1 MRTWIALIIIVV
13 VVAFGPVAEATQP
26 ILRPDDRLAICG
38 DSITEQ
44 RVYSAF
50 IEDYLL
56 MCQPAPRLT
65 AVQFGWGG
73 ETSWQFLPRIEH
85 DVLPFKPT
93 IATIFYGMNDG
104 GYAAL
109 TAEREGKFREAMR
122 GAVRKFKDAG
132 VRVVVASPGCVDT
145 HYFDKRYT
153 PGHHVVYNKTLAT
166 LRDDAREIAS
176 AEDCPFADVYD
187 VMFDVQAK
195 AKARYG
201 AEYPLAGPD
210 GFHPVANGHL
220 VIAYALLKAMG
231 CDGDLGTIAFDAA
244 TGKATASGS
253 GHEIVSAHDG
263 AITIRSSRYPFCFYG
278 DPAGPKEPRSPYST
292 KGILDFLPFNQDLNR
307 FRLVVT
313 GLKSDKAK
321 VTWGAETKKFSAA
334 DLAAGI
340 NLAAEF
346 LDNPFSEPFKKVEGA
361 VRAQQDFETPMVRNL
376 VNGVRQLL
384 PDERTAYGQL
394 VSAAMAKDAAL
405 ADAAAKAVVPVTHTI
420 KVEP

>member
-1 MRTWIALIIIVV
+1 MRTWITFIIGITCGLI
-13 VVAFGPVAEATQP
+13 ATSHAAEPV
-26 ILRPDDRLAICG
+26 LRANDRLAICG

-44 RVYSAF
+44 RVYSVF
-50 IEDYLL
+50 VEDYLL
-56 MCQPAPRLT
+56 MCQPAPRVT
-65 AVQFGWGG
+65 TVQFGWGG

-93 IATIFYGMNDG
+93 VATIFYGMNDG

-109 TAEREGKFREAMR
+109 TPEREKQFRDAMT
-122 GAVRKFKDAG
+122 GAVREFKSAG

-166 LRDDAREIAS
+166 LRDIAREIAT
-176 AEDCPFADVYD
+176 AEQCPFADVYS
-187 VMFDVQAK
+187 VMLDVQAK

-220 VIAYALLKAMG
+220 VIAYALLKALG
-231 CDGDLGTIAFDAA
+231 CDGDLGTISVDARSGKASA
-244 TGKATASGS
+244 TG
-253 GHEIVSAHDG
+253 GHEVVSSRDG
-263 AITIRSSRYPFCFYG
+263 TITIKSSRYPFCFYG
-278 DPAGPKEPRSPYST
+278 DPAGPNEPRSPYST

-313 GLKSDKAK
+313 GLTSDRAK
-321 VTWGAETKKFSAA
+321 VTWGGVTKEFATAQLSS
-334 DLAAGI
+334 GI
-340 NLAAEF
+340 NLANEF
-346 LDNPFSEPFKKVEGA
+346 LDNPFSEPFKRVEAA
-361 VRAQQDFETPMVRNL
+361 VRVQQDFETPMVRNL
-376 VNGVRQLL
+376 INGVRQLL

-394 VSAAMAKDAAL
+394 VSAAMAKDTAL
-405 ADAAAKAVVPVTHTI
+405 AAEAAKAVAAVTHTI
-420 KVEP
+420 RIDQ

>member
-1 MRTWIALIIIVV
+1 MRTWIAFFLL
-13 VVAFGPVAEATQP
+13 VASAAAAQAAEP
-26 ILRPDDRLAICG
+26 FLRADDRVAICG

-44 RVYSAF
+44 RVYSVF
-50 IEDYLL
+50 VDDYLL
-56 MCQPAPRLT
+56 MCRPAPRVT

-93 IATIFYGMNDG
+93 IATIHYGMNDG

-109 TAEREGKFREAMR
+109 TPEREKQFREAMT
-122 GAVRKFKDAG
+122 GAVRTFKAAG

-166 LRDDAREIAS
+166 LRDVAREIAS
-176 AEDCPFADVYD
+176 AEGCPFADVYG
-187 VMFDVQAK
+187 VMLDVQAK

-220 VIAYALLKAMG
+220 VIAYAILKALG
-231 CDGDLGTIAFDAA
+231 CDGELGTITFDAMS
-244 TGKATASGS
+244 GKATATG
-253 GHEIVSAHDG
+253 GHEVVSARDG
-263 AITIRSSRYPFCFYG
+263 TITLQSSRYPFCFYG
-278 DPAGPKEPRSPYST
+278 DPAGPNEPRSPYST

-313 GLKSDKAK
+313 GLTSERAR
-321 VTWGAETKKFSAA
+321 VTWGATSKEFSSA

-361 VRAQQDFETPMVRNL
+361 VRVKQDFETPMVRNL

-384 PDERTAYGQL
+384 PEERTAYGQL
-394 VSAAMAKDAAL
+394 VSAAMAKDASL
-405 ADAAAKAVVPVTHTI
+405 AGAAARAVAPVTHTI
-420 KVEP
+420 RIDP

>member
-1 MRTWIALIIIVV
+1 MRTWIALIVV
-13 VVAFGPVAEATQP
+13 IACSALAQAAEP
-26 ILRPDDRLAICG
+26 ILRADDRLAICG

-44 RVYSAF
+44 RVYSVF
-50 IEDYLL
+50 VEDYLL
-56 MCQPAPRLT
+56 MCRPAPRVT

-93 IATIFYGMNDG
+93 VATIFYGMNDG

-109 TAEREGKFREAMR
+109 TPERERKFREAMTA
-122 GAVRKFKDAG
+122 AVRKFKAAG
-132 VRVVVASPGCVDT
+132 VRAVVVSPGCVDT

-166 LRDDAREIAS
+166 LRDVAREIAS
-176 AEDCPFADVYD
+176 AENCPFADVYG
-187 VMFDVQAK
+187 VMLDVQAK

-220 VIAYALLKAMG
+220 VIAYAILKALG
-231 CDGDLGTIAFDAA
+231 CDGDLGTITFDAA
-244 TGKATASGS
+244 SRKATTTG
-253 GHEIVSAHDG
+253 GHEIVLAPAG
-263 AITIRSSRYPFCFYG
+263 GTITLKSTRYPFCFYG
-278 DPAGPKEPRSPYST
+278 DPAGPIEPRSPYST
-292 KGILDFLPFNQDLNR
+292 KGILDFLPFNQGLNR

-313 GLKSDKAK
+313 GLASDRAK
-321 VTWGAETKKFSAA
+321 VTWGGVTKEFASSE
-334 DLAAGI
+334 LAAGI

-346 LDNPFSEPFKKVEGA
+346 LDNPFSEPFKQVEGA
-361 VRAQQDFETPMVRNL
+361 VRARQEFETPMVRNL
-376 VNGVRQLL
+376 VNGVRVLL

-420 KVEP
+420 RIEP